1 MKMYIFFTIIISSNS
16 ISINSIINSITIIIS
31 LLYFIISW
39 VETPLFNA

>member
-16 ISINSIINSITIIIS
+16 ISINSITIIIS

-39 VETPLFNA
+39 VETPLLINA